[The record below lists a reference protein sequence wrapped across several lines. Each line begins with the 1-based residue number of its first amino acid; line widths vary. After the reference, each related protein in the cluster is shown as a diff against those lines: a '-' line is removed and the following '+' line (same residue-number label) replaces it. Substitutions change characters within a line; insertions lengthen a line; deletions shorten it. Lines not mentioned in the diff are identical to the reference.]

1 MTNKTHDI
9 ESQYSYVFS
18 EGSTA
23 ILNTHDSLEKKK
35 NIEYYSWKQ
44 VKANDMIISDDDLNL
59 HDQFFS
65 FTAPYVKG
73 NQINTKL
80 YFRLITTYK
89 DGHTTQP
96 DVNVIVNPVFRAMIF
111 QGGVALGAYEAGVFR
126 ALVEKLI
133 KEDKNKRSRGLQYER
148 RPLFDIVAGTTIGGM
163 NGTIVI
169 SNVTREDKLWEDNE
183 SWRDSAK
190 KVIEFWRDHI
200 CSPS

>member
-1 MTNKTHDI
+1 
-9 ESQYSYVFS
+9 
-18 EGSTA
+18 
-23 ILNTHDSLEKKK
+23 
-35 NIEYYSWKQ
+35 
-44 VKANDMIISDDDLNL
+44 MIISDDDLNL

-65 FTAPYVKG
+65 FTVPYVKG

-80 YFRLITTYK
+80 YFQLIITYK
-89 DGHTTQP
+89 DGHTTQH
-96 DVNVIVNPVFRAMIF
+96 DVNVIVKRVFRAMIF

-133 KEDKNKRSRGLQYER
+133 KEDKNKTSRGLQYEK
-148 RPLFDIVAGTTIGGM
+148 RPLFDIVAGTSIGGM
-163 NGTIVI
+163 NGAIVI

-200 CSPS
+200 CSPSWVWAVPIIEGRENMVVVVKNDITKNTAIFFL